1 MEANRRGK
9 NILLIGYRGTGK
21 STLGKR
27 LAEALGLAFLDMDRM
42 IVDEQGYSISRIV
55 QERGWPYFRQLEG
68 NLLQRLSEEKGR
80 VIATGGGII
89 LDPENRSL
97 LEKMGW
103 VVWLKADTDVMVE
116 RLQGDLEGAKQRPAF
131 SDRDLREE
139 TEMILQERNPL
150 YESVCDMVLDT
161 TDLSLGESVDEIVR
175 IIHKRLK
182 SGAGTEKG

>member
-1 MEANRRGK
+1 MESNLRSE

-27 LAEALGLAFLDMDRM
+27 LADVLGMAFIDMDGM
-42 IVDEQGYSISRIV
+42 IVDEQGCSISRII

-89 LDPENRSL
+89 LDPENRAL
-97 LEKMGW
+97 LNKMGW

-116 RLQGDLEGAKQRPAF
+116 RLKSDREGAEQRPAF

-139 TEMILQERNPL
+139 TEIILQARTHL
-150 YESVCDMVLDT
+150 YESVSDVFLDT
-161 TDLSLGESVDEIVR
+161 TALSPGESVDEIVR
-175 IIHKRLK
+175 IIHKREK
-182 SGAGTEKG
+182 SGAETEK